1 MLSAF
6 DWKINSCMKKNGLI
20 ASIQKNK
27 VSLIVLASGLF
38 VRLILPFL
46 GHNYD
51 FESFWIV
58 GEITAQFKN
67 VYVETARYNYGPV
80 WFSILFLFHQLAGI
94 LPGDAINTFRWCIVL
109 CLAVTDIGIL
119 FLVKKRIG
127 LLAAVLFYLNPVAMI
142 ITGYHN
148 QFDNLAILLALA
160 ACLMLEKQKSL
171 GIDRFTIGGLVL
183 LGLSITTKHLF
194 IFFPIWLM
202 LRALFRREWTQA
214 AISILI
220 PYSLFF
226 LSFLPF
232 FGEGG
237 VNGIISN
244 VFLYKSFNNAP
255 FFQVFIPAAVQSVSS
270 PMLWLL
276 FFMAV
281 FGVSLRKTRPFILAA
296 IYLGVL
302 VTFAPAMTNQYLAIP
317 SVFIAIFPNPFF
329 VIFTLLSFYH
339 LLVNSDGLHLQAV
352 REIFYPESYHFF
364 YIIGIIALAAGM
376 LLFVTQYNKGNLIRL
391 LTPIAEK
398 IGLKNPSGEE

>member
-1 MLSAF
+1 
-6 DWKINSCMKKNGLI
+6 MKKNGLI

-80 WFSILFLFHQLAGI
+80 WFSILFLFRQLAGI

-109 CLAVTDIGIL
+109 CLAVTDIGIF

-142 ITGYHN
+142 ITGFHN

-160 ACLMLEKQKSL
+160 ACLMLEKQKTR

-194 IFFPIWLM
+194 FFFPVWLVF
-202 LRALFRREWTQA
+202 RALASRDWTRA
-214 AISILI
+214 AIAILI

-226 LSFLPF
+226 VSFLPF
-232 FGEGG
+232 IDEGG
-237 VNGIISN
+237 LNGILSN
-244 VFLYKSFNNAP
+244 VFLYRSSNNAP
-255 FFQVFIPAAVQSVSS
+255 FFQVFVPAAIQSISS

-281 FGVSLRKTRPFILAA
+281 FGVCLQKTRPFILAA

-329 VIFTLLSFYH
+329 VIFALVSLYH
-339 LLVNSDGLHLQAV
+339 LLIKPDGLHLQAV
-352 REIFYPESYHFF
+352 QEIFYPAWYHFF
-364 YIIGIIALAAGM
+364 FIIGIIALAAGM
-376 LLFVTQYNKGNLIRL
+376 LLFVALYNKDALLRL
-391 LTPIAEK
+391 LMPITEK
-398 IGLKNPSGEE
+398 IGLKKPSSEA